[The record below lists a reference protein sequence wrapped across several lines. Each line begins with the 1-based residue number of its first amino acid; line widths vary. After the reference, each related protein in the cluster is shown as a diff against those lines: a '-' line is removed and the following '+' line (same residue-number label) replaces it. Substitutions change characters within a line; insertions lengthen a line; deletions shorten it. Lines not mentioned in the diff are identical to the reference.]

1 MSRLPIRTR
10 LTLVFTVAMAVV
22 LAAMGIFVYSLV
34 ASDLS
39 AALDR
44 ELRSRAQDLSAL
56 VERNGSLERTGSPF
70 IEHGETF
77 AELLAPD
84 GRVLDATPT
93 IGTFRLLND
102 AELERAAAGSLLV
115 NRESVPGLDEPA
127 RMLAVPLERDDRRL
141 VLVAGA
147 TRENRSETLSS
158 LRDAFLIGGTVAL
171 LLSAFGGYLLAGAAL
186 RPIEAMRR
194 RAAEISASSLH
205 ERLPVAPTNDE
216 VARLGET
223 LNAMLGRLQD
233 GLERE
238 RRFVSDASHEL
249 RTPLAMLRT
258 ELELALRRARTR
270 EELEQSVRSAA
281 EETDRLSRIADDLLL
296 LARAEQGK
304 LPLRAE
310 PTDLFDV
317 LESVRTRF
325 GPRAELEGRA
335 LSVDVDDSPV
345 ARVDRLRLEQ
355 ALGNLVDNALRYG
368 EGAITITA
376 ATRDSTAELH
386 VLDEGP
392 GFPDGFGDKAFE
404 PFSRATPSGDGSGLG
419 LAIVATIVLAH
430 DGHVAAATRPGG
442 GADVSIRLPL

>member
-34 ASDLS
+34 GSDLS

-70 IEHGETF
+70 IEHGEAF
-77 AELLAPD
+77 AELLSPN
-84 GRVLDATPT
+84 GSVLDATPT
-93 IGTFRLLND
+93 IGTLRLLDD
-102 AELERAAAGSLLV
+102 AELERAAAGPTFV

-127 RMLAVPLERDDRRL
+127 RMLAVPVDRG
-141 VLVAGA
+141 VLVVGA
-147 TRENRSETLSS
+147 TRENRAETLES
-158 LRDAFLIGGTVAL
+158 LRNAFLLGGTLAL
-171 LLSAFGGYLLAGAAL
+171 LLSALGGYLLAGAAL

-205 ERLPVAPTNDE
+205 ERLPVAATNDE

-223 LNAMLGRLQD
+223 LNAMLGRLED

-249 RTPLAMLRT
+249 RTPLTMLRT
-258 ELELALRRARTR
+258 ELELALRKARTP
-270 EELEQSVRSAA
+270 EELEQSIRSAA
-281 EETDRLSRIADDLLL
+281 EETERLSRIADDLLL

-310 PTDLFDV
+310 PTDLVDV
-317 LESVRTRF
+317 LETVRTRF
-325 GPRAELEGRA
+325 GARAELEGRP

-355 ALGNLVDNALRYG
+355 ALGNLVDNALRHG
-368 EGAITITA
+368 GGAITITA
-376 ATRDSTAELH
+376 ATRHSTAELH

-392 GFPDGFGDKAFE
+392 GFPDGFGAKAFE
-404 PFSRATPSGDGSGLG
+404 PFSRAAPSGDGSGLG
-419 LAIVATIVLAH
+419 LAIVETIVRAH
-430 DGHVAAATRPGG
+430 DGHVAAEPRPGG